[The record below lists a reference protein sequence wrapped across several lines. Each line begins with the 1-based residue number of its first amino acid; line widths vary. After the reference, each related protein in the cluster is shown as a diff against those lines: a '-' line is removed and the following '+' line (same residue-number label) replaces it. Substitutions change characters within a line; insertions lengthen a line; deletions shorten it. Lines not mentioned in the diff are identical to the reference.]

1 MKTETQ
7 FSIFKDMCSVYYRL
21 TCLDTKVTELF
32 DLVELNF
39 LGVPEKVIIASEE
52 GPVTFKL
59 TFERL

>member
-1 MKTETQ
+1 MY
-7 FSIFKDMCSVYYRL
+7 SVYYRL